1 MNFTAPLVSGRL
13 IKRYKRFMAD
23 VMLDDGTVVT
33 AHCMNSGSMMGL
45 AAPDSRV
52 WLSPID
58 NPKAKL
64 RYRWEIVEAEGSLVG
79 INTGHP
85 NRIAANAIA
94 DGRVPELAGYETIR
108 REVKYGSNSRIDL
121 LLEDHEAGLPPAY
134 VEVKNVTLKRG
145 NGDGKLAAAEFPD
158 AVTARGAKHLREL
171 AEMVRQGYR
180 AVMLY
185 IAQRADCTHFSLAG
199 DIDPAYETAFRE
211 ARAAGVEMLAYHCA
225 VSEAAIRLAGP
236 LPIQMAE
243 DEGQLMADEGSGQ
256 NEDKEQ

>member
-1 MNFTAPLVSGRL
+1 MNFTVPLIPGRL

-23 VMLDDGTVVT
+23 VMLDDGAVVT

-45 AAPDSRV
+45 AAPDYRV
-52 WLSPID
+52 WLSPVD

-64 RYRWEIVEAEGSLVG
+64 RYRWEMVEVEGSLVG

-121 LLEDHEAGLPPAY
+121 LLEDHKAGLPPAY
-134 VEVKNVTLKRG
+134 VEIKNVTLKRG
-145 NGDGKLAAAEFPD
+145 PAAEFPD
-158 AVTARGAKHLREL
+158 AVTARGTKHLREL
-171 AEMVRQGYR
+171 AEMVAQGYR

-199 DIDPAYETAFRE
+199 DIDPAYEAAFRE
-211 ARAAGVEMLAYHCA
+211 AKAAGVEMLAYHCTVGA
-225 VSEAAIRLAGP
+225 DAIRLADP
-236 LPIQMAE
+236 LAIRL
-243 DEGQLMADEGSGQ
+243 D
-256 NEDKEQ
+256 